1 MDNIDDQELKELLEK
16 KAIEILKESKKT
28 KNEEEGPVVE
38 INDSNF
44 DELIRTHRAIVVD
57 FWAPWCAPCHIIS
70 PMLEDLSTKYTDI
83 KFIRVNADESP
94 ITASKYY
101 VMSLPT
107 TMLFLNGEP
116 IDRIVGVV
124 PYEVLEERIKWLRE
138 KLY

>member
-1 MDNIDDQELKELLEK
+1 
-16 KAIEILKESKKT
+16 
-28 KNEEEGPVVE
+28 
-38 INDSNF
+38 
-44 DELIRTHRAIVVD
+44 
-57 FWAPWCAPCHIIS
+57 
-70 PMLEDLSTKYTDI
+70 MLEDLSTKYTDI

>member
-57 FWAPWCAPCHIIS
+57 FWAP
-70 PMLEDLSTKYTDI
+70 
-83 KFIRVNADESP
+83 
-94 ITASKYY
+94 
-101 VMSLPT
+101 
-107 TMLFLNGEP
+107 
-116 IDRIVGVV
+116 
-124 PYEVLEERIKWLRE
+124 
-138 KLY
+138 